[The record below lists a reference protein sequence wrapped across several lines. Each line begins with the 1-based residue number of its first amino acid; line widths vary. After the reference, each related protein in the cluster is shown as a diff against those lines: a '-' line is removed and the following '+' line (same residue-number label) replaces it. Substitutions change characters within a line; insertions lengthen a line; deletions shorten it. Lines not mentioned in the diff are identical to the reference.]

1 MTTSAS
7 SQSGNPKS
15 RRTCVCHRRV
25 TPTCIITT
33 FIVITC
39 SSDFVPIVGGN
50 DCCFLKVVTPSLII
64 CWIQLS
70 LAVVVT
76 IIFRESLPVIKV
88 SVVIIDVIAFATSI
102 ADDSPDQI
110 YFSPGHQAG
119 RFRSLVSANGQGS
132 NSPEFQDISFHS
144 AVSLCTDPKF
154 YPDKT
159 EVRTF
164 FFTKNC
170 VCDTGQILT
179 HVENVLITNKSHV
192 P

>member
-25 TPTCIITT
+25 TPTRIITT

-64 CWIQLS
+64 YWLQLS

-88 SVVIIDVIAFATSI
+88 TVVIIVFIAFATSI

-132 NSPEFQDISFHS
+132 NFQLLFRSSKISPSTLQSLFALIPSFIQ
-144 AVSLCTDPKF
+144 AKLKLGLFFLPRTVFVTQ
-154 YPDKT
+154 
-159 EVRTF
+159 VRF
-164 FFTKNC
+164 
-170 VCDTGQILT
+170 
-179 HVENVLITNKSHV
+179 
-192 P
+192 

>member
-88 SVVIIDVIAFATSI
+88 TVVIIVVIAFATSI

-110 YFSPGHQAG
+110 YFSPGHHPG

-132 NSPEFQDISFHS
+132 NYVAPLQEFQDISFHS

-164 FFTKNC
+164 FLPRTVFVTQ
-170 VCDTGQILT
+170 VRF
-179 HVENVLITNKSHV
+179 
-192 P
+192 